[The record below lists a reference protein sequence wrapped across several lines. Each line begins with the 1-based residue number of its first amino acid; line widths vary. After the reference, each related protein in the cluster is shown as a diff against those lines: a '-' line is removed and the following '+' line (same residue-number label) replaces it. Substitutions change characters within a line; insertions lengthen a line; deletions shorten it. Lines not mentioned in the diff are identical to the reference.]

1 MPVTIGFVK
10 HRKKIMTGSIIG
22 IVFVS
27 VVATLYIVRTKAES
41 PGYSPAETTQADVPQ
56 SENPQLDSSSNNPK
70 PKPANSTPEYSLT
83 DPESIWVVVN
93 KQNGIPITYKPDL
106 TVPNVRLRLAST
118 EQQMQIRPDVAK
130 VIETMF
136 AAAKKDGI
144 TLVFGS
150 GYRSGA
156 LQQQF
161 YNSYVARDGKAA
173 ADRYSAR
180 PGHSEHQ
187 TGLAFDL
194 TSPNGKCHLEI
205 CWQDS
210 PEGKWVAKNAHTYG
224 FTLRY
229 IDGKESI
236 TGYQYEP
243 WHFRYVG
250 TELAG
255 KLHTSN
261 QTLEEYFNLPAA
273 PNYD

>member
-1 MPVTIGFVK
+1 MPVTIRFVK
-10 HRKKIMTGSIIG
+10 HRKKII
-22 IVFVS
+22 
-27 VVATLYIVRTKAES
+27 VATVISILILSVMAVLYAIRQKAES
-41 PGYSPAETTQADVPQ
+41 PGNNLNESTQVDPQ
-56 SENPQLDSSSNNPK
+56 QTENPQLDSSSNNPR
-70 PKPANSTPEYSLT
+70 PKPADSTPEYSLT

-93 KQNGIPITYKPDL
+93 KQNSIPITYKPDL
-106 TVPNVRLRLAST
+106 IVPNVRLRLAST

-130 VIETMF
+130 AIETMF

-144 TLVFGS
+144 NLVFGS

-156 LQQQF
+156 LQKQF
-161 YNSYVARDGKAA
+161 YSSYVARDGKEG

-194 TSPNGKCHLEI
+194 TSANGKCHLEI
-205 CWQDS
+205 CWQDT
-210 PEGKWVAKNAHTYG
+210 PEGKWAAKNAYRYG

-229 IDGKESI
+229 INGKEAI

-250 TELAG
+250 TDLAG
-255 KLHTSN
+255 KLQTSG
-261 QTLEEYFNLPAA
+261 QTLEEYFDLPEA

>member
-10 HRKKIMTGSIIG
+10 HRKKIMTGAIVT
-22 IVFVS
+22 IVFIS
-27 VVATLYIVRTKAES
+27 VVVALYILRTKAES
-41 PGYSPAETTQADVPQ
+41 PGYSPAESTQVDVPQ
-56 SENPQLDSSSNNPK
+56 SANPQLDSPSNNPK
-70 PKPANSTPEYSLT
+70 PKLANSAPEYSLT

-93 KQNGIPITYKPDL
+93 KQNGIPISYKPDL
-106 TVPNVRLRLAST
+106 IVPNVRLRLAGT

-130 VIETMF
+130 AIEAMF
-136 AAAKKDGI
+136 TAAKKDGI
-144 TLVFGS
+144 NLVFGS

-205 CWQDS
+205 CWQDT
-210 PEGKWVAKNAHTYG
+210 PEGKWTAQNAHTYG
-224 FTLRY
+224 FVLRY
-229 IDGKESI
+229 QDGKEAI

-250 TELAG
+250 RELSAQINQSG
-255 KLHTSN
+255 
-261 QTLEEYFNLPAA
+261 QTLEEHFKLPAA
-273 PNYD
+273 ANYD